1 MFLMK
6 EFAKLLSCTATL
18 AIVVAAESAHAQSSA
33 HIPPQDAPSAGGTG
47 DRPFAAVTAASGADA
62 SLFHIAS
69 AQTVQDS
76 AGSEA
81 GTQTNSNQS
90 DGQPAAADADESGE
104 IVVTGIRA
112 SLRSALQTKRRTE
125 IISDN
130 ISSDEIGQLPD
141 VTIAEELNR
150 LPGVNTTRDR
160 GNASQAAVRGLGPR
174 FVFGLVNG
182 REVTSS
188 EPSQELRW
196 EVYPSEILSGVQVY
210 KAQDSAIVPGGIAAT
225 IDIRTMRP
233 LEYKGPTFSVRFGP
247 TYNENGADL
256 PNYSPWGYRGSVGLV
271 HHLTNDIA
279 FAIAGSIQKS
289 KNGFPDFRT
298 WGFNTPDNTGGH
310 TGDLDGDGSPD
321 NTTWGLNT
329 EVKNIVQDRYG
340 LVANLGWRLTDNL
353 TLNLDSLY
361 SKYTINED
369 QFQSWFGNNILGNWD
384 NSNAGIYNAPGANY
398 EIVNGTVV
406 AAHLP
411 NSGPNYQSEIADY
424 HEAHDLFVAG
434 ANLAYETGPWN
445 LTLDLSH
452 SRANRENAWKAIYL
466 STQTGTTLDYDL
478 RGEPSATIT
487 GGDPWDP
494 AIQTVDPTRR
504 GNYGGPQFTKDRI
517 YAGAIDATYS
527 FDSPVLKSLQFGARL
542 ANRVKSWRNFTF
554 EMCPGVGSVL
564 TGTDCATVPGSRT
577 IDLSDLVGV
586 YDIDA
591 FTAPPMVIGN
601 WDAIWNRVY
610 PNDDVPAGSEQM
622 LANSRVR
629 MKTAEGYAKLSFG
642 TDLGAVPLSGSVGVR
657 VSQVRTKSTGFQQ
670 IGGTGPYLPAL
681 ARNKYTDIL
690 PSINLTASL
699 TEDQLLRFGAA
710 ISVARPPL
718 DALTTGFGLSVVEPN
733 RQPTGSGGNPLLK
746 PFKAHQFDIS
756 YENYFHEESLFA
768 LAAYYKDVKRYIG
781 TGQELQNINGIDY
794 LISTL
799 TNSKG
804 GRVYGLEATFQ
815 TRFYF
820 LPGILQ
826 NFGIYSNYTHARS
839 NIRELAPASNPYRIV
854 GVAKHTAQFDGFYSK
869 GPFEARLSMKYHSPF
884 TVAPTWV
891 ATALKEL
898 DSETLIDASLSYQVT
913 EQLGLRFQARNLTNE
928 RGRFTSDNNRQN
940 LSNDGGWQVYGR
952 SYLLDVSLKF

>member
-1 MFLMK
+1 MNTS
-6 EFAKLLSCTATL
+6 AKLLSCTASVAIL
-18 AIVVAAESAHAQSSA
+18 AAAAPAHAQS
-33 HIPPQDAPSAGGTG
+33 
-47 DRPFAAVTAASGADA
+47 GADTQA
-62 SLFHIAS
+62 
-69 AQTVQDS
+69 DS
-76 AGSEA
+76 TQGDDARPA
-81 GTQTNSNQS
+81 GTQ
-90 DGQPAAADADESGE
+90 ADSTE

-112 SLRSALQTKRRTE
+112 SLRSALETKRRTE

-130 ISSDEIGQLPD
+130 ISSEEIGQLPD
-141 VTIAEELNR
+141 ITIAEELNR

-160 GNASQAAVRGLGPR
+160 GNASQASVRGLGPR

-210 KAQDSAIVPGGIAAT
+210 KAQDSTLVPGGIAAT
-225 IDIRTMRP
+225 IDIRTLRP
-233 LEYKGPTFSVRFGP
+233 LDYHGPTFSARFGP

-271 HHLTNDIA
+271 HHLTDDIA

-310 TGDLDGDGSPD
+310 TGDLNGDGSPD

-340 LVANLGWRLTDNL
+340 LVANLGWQMTDDL

-369 QFQSWFGNNILGNWD
+369 QFQTWFGNNILGNWD
-384 NSNAGIYNAPGANY
+384 NGNAGTYNAPGASY

-411 NSGPNYQSEIADY
+411 NSNPNYQSEIADY
-424 HEAHDLFVAG
+424 HEAHDLIVVG
-434 ANLAYETGPWN
+434 GNLAYEAGPWN
-445 LTLDLSH
+445 VALDLSH
-452 SRANRENAWKAIYL
+452 SRASRDNAWRAVYL
-466 STQTGTTLDYDL
+466 STRNGTTLDYDL
-478 RGEPSATIT
+478 RGEPWATIT
-487 GGDPWDP
+487 GGDPWNP
-494 AIQTVDPTRR
+494 AMQTVDPTRR
-504 GNYGGPQFTKDRI
+504 GNYGGPQFTRDRI
-517 YAGAIDATYS
+517 YAGAVDATYS
-527 FDSPVLKSLQFGARL
+527 FDSSSLKSVQFGARM
-542 ANRVKSWRNFTF
+542 ANRVKRWRSFTF

-564 TGTDCATVPGSRT
+564 TGTDCATLPGSRT
-577 IDLSDLVGV
+577 IDLSDAVGI
-586 YDIDA
+586 YNIDA
-591 FTAPPMVIGN
+591 FTAPPMVIGD
-601 WDAIWNRVY
+601 WDEIWARVY
-610 PNDDVPAGSEQM
+610 PDDSVPAGSEQM

-629 MKTAEGYAKLSFG
+629 MKTTEGYAKLNFG
-642 TDLGAVPLSGSVGVR
+642 LDLGDVPLSGSFGVR
-657 VSQVRTKSTGFQQ
+657 VSHVDTRSTGFQR
-670 IGGTGPYLPAL
+670 IGGTGPFLPAL
-681 ARNKYTDIL
+681 ATNEYTDVL
-690 PSINLTASL
+690 PSLNLTATLS
-699 TEDQLLRFGAA
+699 ENQLLRFGAA
-710 ISVARPPL
+710 VSVARPPL

-746 PFKAHQFDIS
+746 PFKAHQLDIS
-756 YENYFHEESLFA
+756 YENYFHDESLFA
-768 LAAYYKDVKRYIG
+768 VAGFYKDVQRYIG
-781 TGQELQNINGIDY
+781 TGAELQNINGVDY

-804 GRVYGLEATFQ
+804 GHVYGLETTFQ

-820 LPGILQ
+820 LPGFLQ

-839 NIRELAPASNPYRIV
+839 NIRELAPSSNPYLIV
-854 GVAKHTAQFDGFYSK
+854 GVARHTAQLDGFFSK

-898 DSETLIDASLSYQVT
+898 DSETMIDASVSYQVT
-913 EQLGLRFQARNLTNE
+913 EQIGVRFQARNLTNE

-952 SYLLDVSLKF
+952 SYLMDVSVRF